1 VSAGMEISCPSAWT
15 SLSGYMEYEL
25 SALRAL
31 RANDPGR
38 PAELPPAWPR
48 LGEIDVPALLM
59 VGQLDTR
66 NLQLISEQAAALI
79 PEAQFRRPLD
89 GVAHLPHLEGDP
101 SSLEQ
106 ITDFV
111 NLLP

>member
-1 VSAGMEISCPSAWT
+1 MWLDGPT
-15 SLSGYMEYEL
+15 SPEGRVKGRPREL
-25 SALRAL
+25 FLDMNGRAL
-31 RANDPGR
+31 RANDPGTL
-38 PAELPPAWPR
+38 AELPPAWPR

-66 NLQLISEQAAALI
+66 NLQLTSEEAAALI
-79 PEAQFRRPLD
+79 PEARFRPLD

-101 SSLEQ
+101 TSLEQ